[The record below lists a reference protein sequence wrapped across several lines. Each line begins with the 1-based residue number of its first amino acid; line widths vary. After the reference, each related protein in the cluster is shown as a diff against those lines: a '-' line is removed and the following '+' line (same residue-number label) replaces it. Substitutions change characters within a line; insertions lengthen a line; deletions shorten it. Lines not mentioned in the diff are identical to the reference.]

1 MSSNIYGVSLGNE
14 GKIYYFKAEKID
26 FVKNDK
32 VVVETEK
39 GIQLGKVVF
48 LIDDEKKIN
57 ISIDEMKSILRMATD
72 EDYDRYLD
80 NLKDGVECL
89 KKARKLATDL
99 NLNMNLLDAN
109 YTLDRKQ
116 LLFNFIADERVDF
129 RELAKKLAFTYKT
142 RIELRQIGARD
153 KARNIGGLGP
163 CGRPL
168 CCSSFL
174 NHIDSVTMNMAKNQ
188 NIALNPSKINGLC
201 GRLLCC
207 LSYEDEEYT
216 RCQKGLPS
224 VGQTVKTS
232 FGSGRV
238 VSIDILNRKY
248 KVDIDGVIKE
258 IELGCGKCIK

>member
-1 MSSNIYGVSLGNE
+1 MSSYVYGVVLGNE
-14 GKIYYFKAEKID
+14 GKIYYFKYD
-26 FVKNDK
+26 DDSFVRNDR

-39 GIQLGKVVF
+39 GIQLGKVVY
-48 LIDDEKKIN
+48 LVSDVRK
-57 ISIDEMKSILRMATD
+57 ISIPIEEMKSILRKSTD
-72 EDYDRYLD
+72 EDYEKYLN
-80 NLKDGVECL
+80 NLKDGVHCL
-89 KKARKLATDL
+89 EKAKSLVKEL
-99 NLNMNLLDAN
+99 NLNMHLLDAN

-116 LLFNFIADERVDF
+116 LLFNFIADERIDF
-129 RELAKKLAFTYKT
+129 RELAKKLAYMYRT

-153 KARNIGGLGP
+153 KARGVSGIGP
-163 CGRPL
+163 CGRTL

-174 NHIDSVTMNMAKNQ
+174 SHIDSVTMNMAKNQ

-207 LSYEDEEYT
+207 LSYEDDEYT

-238 VSIDILNRKY
+238 TNVDILNRKY

-258 IELGCGKCIK
+258 IDLGCGKCNK

>member
-1 MSSNIYGVSLGNE
+1 MSNIYGITLKSE
-14 GKIYYFKAEKID
+14 GKIYYFNGEELEVEAGKY
-26 FVKNDK
+26 

-39 GIQLGKVVF
+39 GIQYGKVMYKADNNKV
-48 LIDDEKKIN
+48 N
-57 ISIDEMKSILRMATD
+57 IPVEEMKKVLRVSTD
-72 EDYDRYLD
+72 EDYDTYLK
-80 NLKDGVECL
+80 NLADAEKCL
-89 KKARKLATDL
+89 AKARKIAKDL
-99 NLNMNLLDAN
+99 ELQMNILDAS

-129 RELAKKLAFTYKT
+129 RELAKKLAAAYKT

-153 KARNIGGLGP
+153 KARTICGIGQ

-168 CCSSFL
+168 CCSTFL

-207 LSYEDEEYT
+207 LTYEDEEYV
-216 RCQKGLPS
+216 RCGKGMPN
-224 VGQTVKTS
+224 VGQTVKTE
-232 FGSGRV
+232 FGKGRV
-238 VSIDILNRKY
+238 VSADILNRKY

-258 IELGCGKCIK
+258 IELGCGKCTK

>member
-1 MSSNIYGVSLGNE
+1 MSNIYGITLKSE
-14 GKIYYFKAEKID
+14 GKIYYFNGEDLEVDAGKY
-26 FVKNDK
+26 

-39 GIQLGKVVF
+39 GIQYGKVMYKADNNKVN
-48 LIDDEKKIN
+48 IPVEDMKKI
-57 ISIDEMKSILRMATD
+57 IRLSIDE
-72 EDYDRYLD
+72 DYNTYLS
-80 NLKDGVECL
+80 NLSDAEKCL
-89 KKARKLATDL
+89 NKARSIAKELEL
-99 NLNMNLLDAN
+99 QMNILDAS

-129 RELAKKLAFTYKT
+129 RELAKKLAAIYKT

-153 KARNIGGLGP
+153 KARTICGIGQ

-168 CCSSFL
+168 CCSTFL

-207 LSYEDEEYT
+207 LTYEDEEYV
-216 RCQKGLPS
+216 RCGQDMPN
-224 VGQTVKTS
+224 VGQTVKT
-232 FGSGRV
+232 GYGKGKV
-238 VSIDILNRKY
+238 VSVDILNRKY

-258 IELGCGKCIK
+258 IELGCGKCTK